1 MIYLNSKSST
11 FGYEDKQYSKYKY
24 QRTRRCNPSD
34 TMPYMR
40 KDCFVIDNQRIR
52 LFGCGCNT
60 PYFIPALV
68 RPIRLKKADSGWP
81 LTHRTAAV
89 YHRTSGRWRP
99 PIAPKPY
106 IFPKR
111 SKSATQIPRILNLQR
126 INCCT
131 FTRLRPN
138 SICECK
144 PQSSLLHARFL
155 SYGLCQHTCR
165 CALRHERQAN
175 AALTR
180 ADQQLC
186 AARTDQEGI
195 RLTQIHRAVRDAVVF
210 TAHKR

>member
-1 MIYLNSKSST
+1 MY
-11 FGYEDKQYSKYKY
+11 F
-24 QRTRRCNPSD
+24 RC
-34 TMPYMR
+34 
-40 KDCFVIDNQRIR
+40 
-52 LFGCGCNT
+52 CGCHYYEGNFN
-60 PYFIPALV
+60 YFEQVAAGPQTGCSS
-68 RPIRLKKADSGWP
+68 PQNRLKKADSGWP

-89 YHRTSGRWRP
+89 YLRTSGRWRP

-155 SYGLCQHTCR
+155 SYGLRQHTSR

-186 AARTDQEGI
+186 AARADKEGI

>member
-1 MIYLNSKSST
+1 MHYPPEIVY
-11 FGYEDKQYSKYKY
+11 F
-24 QRTRRCNPSD
+24 RC
-34 TMPYMR
+34 
-40 KDCFVIDNQRIR
+40 
-52 LFGCGCNT
+52 CGCHYYEGNFN
-60 PYFIPALV
+60 YFEQVAAGPQTG
-68 RPIRLKKADSGWP
+68 RSSPQNRLKKADSGWP
-81 LTHRTAAV
+81 FLD
-89 YHRTSGRWRP
+89 RTSGRWRP

-186 AARTDQEGI
+186 AARADQEGI